1 MNKISISHRM
11 KHEDTRMELPA
22 EPVLRFIG
30 IGYKSEGFF
39 FYFCREYIPC
49 LLCKCLRSSQD
60 RLEDTNT
67 DNRTTQYHTHR

>member
-39 FYFCREYIPC
+39 FLF
-49 LLCKCLRSSQD
+49 L
-60 RLEDTNT
+60 
-67 DNRTTQYHTHR
+67 